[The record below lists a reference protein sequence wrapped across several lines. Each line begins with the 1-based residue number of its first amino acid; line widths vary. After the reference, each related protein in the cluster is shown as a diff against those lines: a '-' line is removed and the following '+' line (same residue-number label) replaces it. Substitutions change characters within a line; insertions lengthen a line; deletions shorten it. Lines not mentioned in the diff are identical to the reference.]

1 MKIAVIGGG
10 ISGNVSAYHL
20 AKEHE
25 VTLFEAGDHLGGHTH
40 THELDWQGRQY
51 NVDTGFIVFNDRTY
65 PNFMAMLDDMG
76 VAYQPTEMSF
86 SVRSDARS
94 LEYNGHSLN
103 TLFAQR
109 RNLVRPRFLRMIQEI
124 LRFNREAPTDYHE
137 GRADVSLGEY
147 LSIKGYSADFSN
159 LYIIPMGA
167 AIWSTDPQM
176 MQQFPAAF
184 FIRFFINH
192 GLLEITN
199 RPQWYVIKGGSKQ
212 YLEPMKQAYMER
224 IRINTPVESIS
235 RKANGVHITTKA
247 HGKEIFDAVIIATH
261 SDQALKMLG
270 DPTIQEQQ
278 VLGAIPYQGNQALLH
293 TDKSVMPKRTLAWAS
308 WNYHL
313 GDRDDKV
320 TLSYDMNRL
329 QGIQAP
335 VNFLVTLN
343 NNEAVD
349 PKSVIKELYYE
360 HPLFTEQTVM
370 AQSRLEDI
378 SGHNRTFYCGA
389 YWGNGFHEDGVVS
402 ALKAVEAFK
411 EFEHEPMSLSR
422 AS

>member
-10 ISGNVSAYHL
+10 ISGNVAAYHL
-20 AKEHE
+20 AKDHE

-40 THELDWQGRQY
+40 THELEWQGKQY

-65 PNFMAMLDDMG
+65 PNFMAMLDELG

-86 SVRSDARS
+86 SVRSDSHS
-94 LEYNGHSLN
+94 LEYNGSTLN

-109 RNLVRPRFLRMIQEI
+109 RNLLRPSFLRMIQEI
-124 LRFNREAPTDYHE
+124 LRFNREAPVDYHE
-137 GRADVSLGEY
+137 GRADLSLGEY
-147 LSIKGYSADFSN
+147 LLKNGYSADFSN

-167 AIWSTDPQM
+167 AIWSTDPRM

-192 GLLEITN
+192 GLLDITN

-212 YLEPMKQAYMER
+212 YLEPMKQAYADR
-224 IRINTPVESIS
+224 IRLHTPVESVK
-235 RKANGVHITTKA
+235 RNLNNVQITTKA
-247 HGKEIFDAVIIATH
+247 HGNEFYDAVVIASH
-261 SDQALKMLG
+261 SDQALKMLL
-270 DPTIQEQQ
+270 DPTIAEQQ
-278 VLGAIPYQGNQALLH
+278 VLGAIPYQGNRALLH
-293 TDKSVMPKRTLAWAS
+293 SDKSVMPRRSLAWAS
-308 WNYHL
+308 WNYRI
-313 GDRDDKV
+313 GVRDDKA

-329 QGIQAP
+329 QGIKAP

-343 NNEAVD
+343 NDDAVD

-360 HPLFTEQTVM
+360 HPVYTEQTVN
-370 AQSRLEDI
+370 AQSRLKDI
-378 SGHNRTFYCGA
+378 SGYKRTFYCGA

-402 ALKAVEAFK
+402 ALKAVEEFK
-411 EFEHEPMSLSR
+411 EFEHELMSLSR

>member
-10 ISGNVSAYHL
+10 ISGNVAAYHL

-40 THELDWQGRQY
+40 THELDWQGTQY

-109 RNLVRPRFLRMIQEI
+109 RNLLRPGFLRMIHEI
-124 LRFNREAPTDYHE
+124 MRFNREAPTHYHE

-147 LSIKGYSADFSN
+147 LSINGYSADFSN

-212 YLEPMKQAYMER
+212 YLEPMKQAYAER

-235 RKANGVHITTKA
+235 RTASGVHIITKA
-247 HGKEIFDAVIIATH
+247 HGKEFFDAVIIATH
-261 SDQALKMLG
+261 SDQALKLLV
-270 DPTIQEQQ
+270 DPTREEQQ

-293 TDKSVMPKRTLAWAS
+293 TDKSVMPKRALAWAS

-360 HPLFTEQTVM
+360 HPLYTEKTVM

-411 EFEHEPMSLSR
+411 EFEHELMSLSR